1 MKLTNVFRNLFS
13 ADNRFVFIILL
24 PIIVLIAI
32 FIYYPA
38 VDTFQTSLTNEN
50 LRIRRPPKF
59 IGADNY
65 VKLVEDDEFWEVTG
79 RSFVVVGLTLP
90 LELAVAFSIAMLLN
104 QRFPGRGMMRT
115 LTILPWMLP
124 PVVNGFLWGWLL
136 NGEYG
141 ALNGLLYQF
150 GLIDEYQYWLRA
162 PETQVLWV
170 AVVQTWT
177 RYAFPTIILLA
188 GLQGIP
194 DDLYDAAKVDGS
206 NAWSRVRYITF
217 PLLLPSF
224 GIALVVEFIAAFQI
238 FDVVWTLTAG
248 GSAGGA
254 INPFTKT
261 LMLYNYELVFRDLRV
276 GLGAAFSYIVLVMSL
291 AVGLIFV
298 LRVYNQGVHDK

>member
-1 MKLTNVFRNLFS
+1 M
-13 ADNRFVFIILL
+13 NRRLNTSDSLFVFIILL
-24 PIIVLIAI
+24 PIILLIAI

-50 LRIRRPPKF
+50 LRVRRPPKF

-162 PETQVLWV
+162 PETQILWV